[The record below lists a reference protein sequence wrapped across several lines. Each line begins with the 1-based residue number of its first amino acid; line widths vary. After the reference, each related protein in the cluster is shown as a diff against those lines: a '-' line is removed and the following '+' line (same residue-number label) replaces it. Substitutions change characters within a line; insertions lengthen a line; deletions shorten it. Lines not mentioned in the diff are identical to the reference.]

1 MPVAPISSTAHRGLP
16 CAASEIDDFIGR
28 PTPRVIEVVAKA
40 PGPFLVLG
48 AGGKIGLHLS
58 IMLRRAL
65 DQLGR
70 NDRVIAVSRFSTL
83 RDRSAFEQRGIETLP
98 CDLVDTASLNQL
110 PDAPT
115 VFFLAGVKFGTAT
128 APGLLHAINVEMPH
142 QVAEKFARSRII
154 AFSSGC
160 VYPFVTPA
168 SGGAREDTPS
178 SPVGEYAASCVAR
191 EQAFTEVAAAH
202 QTAVALIRLNYS
214 IEFRY
219 GLLVDIAQMVFEKRP
234 VDVTTGYVN
243 VIWQTDAVAHTIQ
256 SLDIAGAPAV
266 PINITG
272 SEILS
277 VRDLAQRF
285 GAALGRPV
293 QITGTEAD
301 TAWLNN
307 ATRAH
312 QLFGKPL
319 TSVDQMIQWISAWL
333 LQDGETWGKPTG
345 FEKRDGRF

>member
-1 MPVAPISSTAHRGLP
+1 MRAASIPSTARSGLP
-16 CAASEIDDFIGR
+16 CAPAEIDDFISR
-28 PTPRVIEVVAKA
+28 PTPRVLEVVARA
-40 PGPFLVLG
+40 PGPFMVLG

-70 NDRVIAVSRFSTL
+70 KDRVIAVSRFSTL
-83 RDRSAFEQRGIETLP
+83 RDRADFEQRKIETLP
-98 CDLVDTASLNQL
+98 CDLGDATSLAQL

-128 APGLLHAINVEMPH
+128 ALGLLHAINVEMP
-142 QVAEKFARSRII
+142 QRVAEKFARSRII

-168 SGGAREDTPS
+168 SGGAREDTPP
-178 SPVGEYAASCVAR
+178 SPVGDYAASCLAR
-191 EQAFTEVAAAH
+191 EQAFTQVSAARG
-202 QTAVALIRLNYS
+202 TPVALIRLNYS
-214 IEFRY
+214 VEFRY
-219 GLLVDIAQMVFEKRP
+219 GLLVDIAQMVFAGRP

-256 SLDIAGAPAV
+256 SLDLAGSPAV
-266 PINITG
+266 PINVTG
-272 SEILS
+272 GEILS
-277 VRDLAQRF
+277 VRDLAHRF

-307 ATRAH
+307 ASHSHR
-312 QLFGKPL
+312 LFGLPL
-319 TSVDQMIQWISAWL
+319 TSVDQMVPWISEWL
-333 LQDGETWGKPTG
+333 LQDGATWGKPTG